1 MPLCKNPCPV
11 DHKIYD
17 LVSSPMVIITIYL
30 LSAFMPRNR
39 EEDFKKKKYINL
51 KLFTPKL
58 SPRGGVTLSVIC
70 NFFYSLP
77 YGCYTPILVKFGPVV
92 LRKKM

>member
-1 MPLCKNPCPV
+1 MPLRKNPCPV

-39 EEDFKKKKYINL
+39 EEDFKQKKYINL

-58 SPRGGVTLSVIC
+58 SPRGRL
-70 NFFYSLP
+70 
-77 YGCYTPILVKFGPVV
+77 
-92 LRKKM
+92 